1 MRKRTWIS
9 LAIALALLGALV
21 TAVYLRKQAPPE
33 VARLLPEADGIVYFN
48 LQPLRSLT
56 RFDQHPVVH
65 DPDYQKFI
73 DATGIVFERDL
84 DQAAFAIHRMADANG
99 PNGAVAYSE
108 VFQGRF
114 DGQRLTAY
122 LEAQASTPESYA
134 GHDIYSIAHEGRTV
148 RVVVL
153 GYDLVA
159 VSNAPTA
166 EQIHSIVD
174 RYQAAA
180 SPFTGDTLLSR
191 YYSKVPLLSQA
202 WGIGEIEPP
211 TGPGVQFHVFGLP
224 VSLPAGAAFIG
235 SVRYLGSVRLRL
247 EELAPNPA
255 AAKESVEMVD
265 LALGLVRS
273 THVTIDSHDANA
285 TDWEAFVRSMKV
297 EQKGKR
303 ALFQAVVPT
312 RLVRSLVSAQKNAA
326 TGPVTP
332 QDTPTPAGP

>member
-1 MRKRTWIS
+1 
-9 LAIALALLGALV
+9 
-21 TAVYLRKQAPPE
+21 
-33 VARLLPEADGIVYFN
+33 
-48 LQPLRSLT
+48 
-56 RFDQHPVVH
+56 
-65 DPDYQKFI
+65 
-73 DATGIVFERDL
+73 
-84 DQAAFAIHRMADANG
+84 
-99 PNGAVAYSE
+99 
-108 VFQGRF
+108 
-114 DGQRLTAY
+114 
-122 LEAQASTPESYA
+122 
-134 GHDIYSIAHEGRTV
+134 GRTV

-211 TGPGVQFHVFGLP
+211 TGPGLQFHVFGLP

-273 THVTIDSHDANA
+273 THVAIDSHDANA

-332 QDTPTPAGP
+332 QDTPAPAGP